1 MPMTAEQ
8 TSTNGHLLTPEQLE
22 QAKEY
27 IFRQLPKVL
36 AQSPEFV
43 TLVEGIVAEKF
54 PRRDEFA
61 RMLDQIEAHRK
72 ETQEFAVNVDRRFE
86 QVDRRFEQVDRRFE
100 QVDRR
105 FGQVDQRFDT
115 LEKTVQEGFQ
125 EVFKRI
131 DRLGARWGIQNEN
144 LFRNTMRTLFEDSF
158 GVKVQE
164 RLIGDEQYDVVI
176 HNGEH
181 ILIEI
186 AASVGP
192 KVQERFV
199 RKRNKYIAATGI
211 TPTRFILAVSR
222 ISRKREAE
230 LRELGFEVVEPDEDL
245 VD

>member
-72 ETQEFAVNVDRRFE
+72 ETQEFAVN
-86 QVDRRFEQVDRRFE
+86 VDRRFE

>member
-1 MPMTAEQ
+1 MHMTTEQ
-8 TSTNGHLLTPEQLE
+8 TSPNGHLLTPEQLE

-61 RMLDQIEAHRK
+61 RMLDELEAHRY
-72 ETQEFAVNVDRRFE
+72 ETREFAARVDKRFEQVDQRFEQMDQRFE
-86 QVDRRFEQVDRRFE
+86 QVDRRFEQVDRRF
-100 QVDRR
+100 DS
-105 FGQVDQRFDT
+105 
-115 LEKTVQEGFQ
+115 LESKMVEGFQ
-125 EVFKRI
+125 EVFRRI

-158 GVKVQE
+158 GVKVEE
-164 RLIGDEQYDVVI
+164 RLIGDEQYDIVI
-176 HNGEH
+176 SNGDH

-186 AASVGP
+186 TSSVSP
-192 KVQERFV
+192 KMQERMV
-199 RKRNKYIAATGI
+199 RKRAKYMAATGV
-211 TPTRFILAVSR
+211 TPARCIVAVSS
-222 ISRKREAE
+222 ISRKREAA

-245 VD
+245 LD

>member
-1 MPMTAEQ
+1 MPMTTEQ
-8 TSTNGHLLTPEQLE
+8 ASTNGHLLTPEQLE

-61 RMLDQIEAHRK
+61 RMLDQIEAHRQ
-72 ETQEFAVNVDRRFE
+72 ETQEFAVKVDKRFGQVDKRFE
-86 QVDRRFEQVDRRFE
+86 QVDKRFDNVDRELGSIRTE
-100 QVDRR
+100 LR
-105 FGQVDQRFDT
+105 
-115 LEKTVQEGFQ
+115 EN
-125 EVFKRI
+125 RI
-131 DRLGARWGIQNEN
+131 LLDRLGARWGIQNEN
-144 LFRNTMRTLFEDSF
+144 LFRNTMRTLFEESF
-158 GVKVQE
+158 GVKVEE

-176 HNGEH
+176 HNGDH

-199 RKRNKYIAATGI
+199 RKRNKYIAETGI

-230 LRELGFEVVEPDEDL
+230 LRDLGFEVVEPDDDL
-245 VD
+245 VE